1 MVLRARKTVYMPI
14 ERASSILFVENFKMN
29 CTEPLFTSEKA
40 VQYVTALG
48 LPLSVNTLRT
58 YRSRGIGPRIDR
70 WLGRRPLYTKAE
82 LNRWIESRCTVN
94 TTHAESISNREDVKQ
109 VKIQHVN
116 IEANCTKE

>member
-1 MVLRARKTVYMPI
+1 
-14 ERASSILFVENFKMN
+14 MN

-70 WLGRRPLYTKAE
+70 WLGRRPLYTRAE

-94 TTHAESISNREDVKQ
+94 TTYAESVYDRQKVNGA
-109 VKIQHVN
+109 KIQHMN